1 MRRRF
6 WTRNREGDGTG
17 LSYSTSSPWNVLDP
31 RGKNDLLLME
41 CPLINRTHIF
51 SERSVSPKTLGCLLG
66 LNRLVSYFR
75 NVVKLSLEV
84 A

>member
-31 RGKNDLLLME
+31 RA
-41 CPLINRTHIF
+41 CYRNRTHIF

>member
-41 CPLINRTHIF
+41 CPLICRSSHLHFGVHRDVPIGSREMNSNSNNR
-51 SERSVSPKTLGCLLG
+51 
-66 LNRLVSYFR
+66 NR
-75 NVVKLSLEV
+75 N
-84 A
+84 